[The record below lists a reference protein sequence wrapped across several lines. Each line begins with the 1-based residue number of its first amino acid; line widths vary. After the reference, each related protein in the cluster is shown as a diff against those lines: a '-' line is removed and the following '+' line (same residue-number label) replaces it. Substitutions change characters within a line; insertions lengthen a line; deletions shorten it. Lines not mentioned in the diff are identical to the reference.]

1 MFLID
6 SSAWIE
12 YLRPKGSKIV
22 KERVREILE
31 KENAVSCG
39 IVVVEILRGAKNDTS
54 FQLLKDTLFSLPQIP
69 IDDTVIEGA
78 ARYGFMLARKGKTVP
93 TTDLFIASA
102 AEGKAIVL
110 HVDNDFETIS
120 SIVGIKHEKID
131 I

>member
-12 YLRPKGSKIV
+12 YLRPEGSKIV

-39 IVVVEILRGAKNDTS
+39 IVVVEILRGAKNDKS

-69 IDDTVIEGA
+69 IDDMVIEGA
-78 ARYGFMLARKGKTVP
+78 ARYGYMLARKGKTAP
-93 TTDLFIASA
+93 TTDLFIAAA

-120 SIVGIKHEKID
+120 SIVGIEHERID